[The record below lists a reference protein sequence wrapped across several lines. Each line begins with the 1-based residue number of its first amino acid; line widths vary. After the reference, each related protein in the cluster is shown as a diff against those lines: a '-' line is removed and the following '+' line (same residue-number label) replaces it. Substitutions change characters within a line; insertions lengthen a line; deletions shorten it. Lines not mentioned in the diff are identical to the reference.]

1 MLYEVMK
8 SVRNFFPTNRKKSGK
23 IVIES
28 GTVTLEDVPDGKYIL
43 IEGSDLNDGVYQYP
57 TYDLLDETFDGCIT
71 MLNPPREFIE
81 LVEDIEKYQQK
92 NKDNVGPYSSE
103 SFGGYSYSRL
113 TNSNGGVMGWQGVF
127 RERLNTWRKL

>member
-8 SVRNFFPTNRKKSGK
+8 SIRNFFPTFRKKYGN
-23 IVIES
+23 IVIEN
-28 GTVTLEDVPDGKYIL
+28 GTVTLDNVPEGKYIL

-57 TYDLLDETFDGCIT
+57 PTGLADETFFGCIT
-71 MLNPPREFIE
+71 MLNPPKDFLS
-81 LVEDIEKYQQK
+81 LVEDIEKYKQK

-113 TNSNGGVMGWQGVF
+113 TNSNGGVMDWQGVF
-127 RERLNTWRKL
+127 RERLNTWRKI